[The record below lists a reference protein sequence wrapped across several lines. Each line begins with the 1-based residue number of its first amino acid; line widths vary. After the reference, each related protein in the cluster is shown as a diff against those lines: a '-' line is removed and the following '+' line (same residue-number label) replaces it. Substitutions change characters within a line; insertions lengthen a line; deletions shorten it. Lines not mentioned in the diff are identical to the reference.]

1 MTIKFATL
9 LLAGT
14 ILGIIPDSAHAEAA
28 STPEQASAGPAVLGA
43 ADAGQSGDIVVTAQ
57 RRSQPMQ
64 QVPIAIVA
72 LSAAQLSRRGLS
84 QSSELF
90 AAVPRLEKPE
100 ERRGGKE
107 RG

>member
-28 STPEQASAGPAVLGA
+28 STPEQASAGTAVLGA
-43 ADAGQSGDIVVTAQ
+43 ADAGQIGDIVVTAQ

-72 LSAAQLSRRGLS
+72 LSADQLSRRGLS
-84 QSSELF
+84 RSEEHTSELQSLMRISY
-90 AAVPRLEKPE
+90 AVF
-100 ERRGGKE
+100 
-107 RG
+107 